1 METIKKKKK
10 KRSAGEVGFDIF
22 NMFIMI
28 LVIVVTLF
36 PIWHVLVASFSSPTA
51 VSEGR
56 VSLLPVDVTF
66 YSYETVFKMDNIWTS
81 YGNTIFYSF
90 VGTALS
96 MVLTIAGAYPLSKK
110 RLRGRTF
117 FSFMIAFTMWFGAGM
132 MPQYLNFRNFGLL
145 DSRLSL
151 LLFGAVSAFNLILL
165 RTYFESI
172 PDSIEESAKIDGAS
186 DFRILFTMYLP
197 LSTAAI
203 MTVSMYYLIGRWNAY
218 FWASIL
224 LKDESKIPIQVLLR
238 KLVVEMNQTAESG
251 AMDYN
256 KTSRETI
263 TYTIMIVATLP
274 MLVVYPYVQ
283 KFFVKGVMVGSVKG

>member
-1 METIKKKKK
+1 MMETTKKK
-10 KRSAGEVGFDIF
+10 KRRPGDLAFDIF
-22 NMFIMI
+22 NMCVMI
-28 LVIVVTLF
+28 LLIFITLF

-56 VSLLPVDVTF
+56 VSLWPVDITF

-81 YGNTIFYSF
+81 YLNTIFYSF
-90 VGTALS
+90 VGTAFS
-96 MVLTIAGAYPLSKK
+96 MFLTICGAYPLSKK
-110 RLRGRTF
+110 RLRGRSF
-117 FSFMIAFTMWFGAGM
+117 LSFMITLTMWFGAGM
-132 MPQYLNFRNFGLL
+132 MPVYLNFRNFGLL
-145 DSRLSL
+145 NTRTSL
-151 LLFGAVSAFNLILL
+151 LLFGAVSAFNLLLL
-165 RTYFESI
+165 RTYFESV

-186 DFRILFTMYLP
+186 DLRIMLTMYLP

-274 MLVVYPYVQ
+274 MIVVYPYVQ
-283 KFFVKGVMVGSVKG
+283 KFFVKGVMVGAVKG